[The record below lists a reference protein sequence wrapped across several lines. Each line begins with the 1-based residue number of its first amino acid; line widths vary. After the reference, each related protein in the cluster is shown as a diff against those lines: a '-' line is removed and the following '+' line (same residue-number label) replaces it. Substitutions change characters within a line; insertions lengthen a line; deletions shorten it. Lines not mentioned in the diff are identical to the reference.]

1 MLTEITYRRSQR
13 QLSPILAQRE
23 AETARDG
30 ASVLIEN
37 FQNIPIASNYSE
49 IVLATIKDYKRSF
62 EELLADARRVDRDV
76 YLAERQR
83 QSQMPLGNLNET
95 LRSVCVDLID
105 AINTGGVGSLGESY
119 FIAFDEKCRD

>member
-49 IVLATIKDYKRSF
+49 IVLATIKDYKRSV

-76 YLAERQR
+76 YLAERQS
-83 QSQMPLGNLNET
+83 QSQLPLGNLNET

-119 FIAFDEKCRD
+119 FIAFDEKC